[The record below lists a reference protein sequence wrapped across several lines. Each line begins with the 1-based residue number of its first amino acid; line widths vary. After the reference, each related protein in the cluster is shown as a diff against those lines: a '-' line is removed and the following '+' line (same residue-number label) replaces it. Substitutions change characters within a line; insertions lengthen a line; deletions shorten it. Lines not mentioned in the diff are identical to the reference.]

1 MKFGTQILDKS
12 VPQWRHN
19 NIDYQKL
26 KISIKKA
33 TTESGDEETD
43 KINLIRCSNLFLEQ
57 FNSINLFTSLKIK
70 EISSKIISIEN
81 LIIKYSQV
89 LENLNFDVITP
100 EESKRQIKT
109 IQTATVRCSKELKM
123 LSRYLILQRIAVRK
137 LFKKFVKYYPKGKK
151 EAELYVD
158 TLRNSEQLKNGY
170 EGISFMELGLDPYL
184 LEISLIFD
192 VLDDLD
198 KKAIKSL
205 DVIKTSL
212 VNASTDNIRH
222 LEDIRDR
229 LPAEPIK
236 EIQSTI
242 EFDTIFWG
250 KSKLVSRFILSNEN
264 SEEFK
269 FVLLSSKFQILD
281 DEIISTS
288 REIVDNSKNIR
299 NLTQGDSARSVRSYN
314 ELRNIASFS
323 SLVGNSKAKV
333 SKDGSQSLTSNIHMC
348 LMAPADNISNDTRY
362 MKDLLSDANYNEHP
376 TFLVQ
381 SDLGI
386 KCVLQCN
393 VGGLRDHVI
402 TNTLPL
408 KYIHNCID
416 KRELKDIQTLGPL
429 NKLSMEWLH
438 SRHLKLANEKI
449 TFKRTRFISYSNKGT
464 YLITLDENI
473 AIDAFSVVPHSVF
486 EIRNIAHQKS
496 SSNPSN
502 TTNSDS
508 QNDASDISFI
518 YNSLIE
524 NKIQCYPIEKFATIW
539 SICYAIR
546 NSNEIKYDLFSYIL
560 KDEYVLEDN
569 DSLNDN
575 EFFELGKD
583 KVMDMCTYEFRRD
596 HSNDI
601 SNGVPKNL
609 ASKLALKKRQN
620 AESNRNSNH
629 NSSLDSN
636 GLNQIPK
643 TETIRYWNE
652 FDDGEDNAGA
662 NTFYVDTY
670 GEDNVSSNHNDS
682 GFLRFDRK
690 FVNSMYATCQSIRK
704 FLNLPYVDSSRM
716 SRSRYGSIVSEDDTA
731 SNTTSDHTRSNSYA
745 DIQQLIQFHEQDL
758 NDSDSIYEL
767 RHDEI
772 LSLMYLFSLL
782 ASCLTSGI
790 CLSII
795 VTIFREEE
803 ENIQIDHITLLI
815 SVIIVSLIISLLL
828 TSGSLLLLFSRYSYA
843 PLWHYI
849 SCFIVFLLV
858 TCTACYGI
866 IEIFT

>member
-26 KISIKKA
+26 KLSIKRA
-33 TTESGDEETD
+33 TTESGDDETD

-57 FNSINLFTSLKIK
+57 FNSVNLFTSLKIK

-89 LENLNFDVITP
+89 LENLNFETLTT

-109 IQTATVRCSKELKM
+109 IQTATIRCSKELKM

-151 EAELYVD
+151 EAEIYIE
-158 TLRNSEQLKNGY
+158 TLRNSEQLKKGY

-212 VNASTDNIRH
+212 VNTSTDNIRH
-222 LEDIRDR
+222 LEDIKDR
-229 LPAEPIK
+229 LPTEPIK

-299 NLTQGDSARSVRSYN
+299 NFAQNDSARSVRSYN

-323 SLVGNSKAKV
+323 SLVGSSKAKG
-333 SKDGSQSLTSNIHMC
+333 SKDGSQSLTSNIHMS
-348 LMAPADNISNDTRY
+348 LMASAENISNDTTY
-362 MKDLLSDANYNEHP
+362 MRELLKNANYNEHP

-381 SDLGI
+381 SDIGI
-386 KCVLQCN
+386 KCVLQCH

-408 KYIHNCID
+408 RYIHDCID
-416 KRELKDIQTLGPL
+416 KDEIKDIQRLGPL
-429 NKLSMEWLH
+429 NKLSMEWLN
-438 SRHLKLANEKI
+438 SKHLKPANERI
-449 TFKRTRFISYSNKGT
+449 TFKRTRFVSYTSAGT

-473 AIDAFSVVPHSVF
+473 AIDTFSIVPHSVF
-486 EIRNIAHQKS
+486 EIREITSPKSNSASRSPDFDHQ
-496 SSNPSN
+496 
-502 TTNSDS
+502 
-508 QNDASDISFI
+508 QEIQDISYI

-524 NKIQCYPIEKFATIW
+524 NKIQCYPIDRSATIW

-546 NSNEIKYDLFSYIL
+546 DSNEITYDLFSYIL
-560 KDEYVLEDN
+560 KDEYILEDN
-569 DSLNDN
+569 DSLKDN

-583 KVMDMCTYEFRRD
+583 KVLEMCTSEFRRR
-596 HSNDI
+596 HPNNV
-601 SNGVPKNL
+601 SNGIPQSL
-609 ASKLALKKRQN
+609 ASKLELKKKRN
-620 AESNRNSNH
+620 TESKQNSN
-629 NSSLDSN
+629 NSSREGSN
-636 GLNQIPK
+636 GITQVPK
-643 TETIRYWNE
+643 KESIRYWNE
-652 FDDGEDNAGA
+652 FDDGEDNAVA
-662 NTFYVDTY
+662 NTFYVDAY
-670 GEDNVSSNHNDS
+670 GDDNISSNQSD
-682 GFLRFDRK
+682 GGLLRFDRK

-704 FLNLPYVDSSRM
+704 FLNLPYVDSNRI
-716 SRSRYGSIVSEDDTA
+716 SRSRYGSIVSENDTA
-731 SNTTSDHTRSNSYA
+731 SITTSGHTRSNSYA

-758 NDSDSIYEL
+758 NDSDSVYEL

-815 SVIIVSLIISLLL
+815 TIIIISLLISLLL
-828 TSGSLLLLFSRYSYA
+828 TSGSLLLLFSRYAYA

-849 SCFIVFLLV
+849 SCFVVFLLV